1 MTGVG
6 ALTAYTGAILLGALA
21 GGALPLFASV
31 RRSDLLLSFSAGVM
45 LGAAF
50 FHMLPEA
57 VERGGTAVVPFVVVG
72 FLLLYLLERFVLV
85 HVCAEPGP
93 NRRLSTAGAPLPH
106 HPDERDHEHHG
117 QADPDGTGCEVHTLG
132 IAAWLGLSA
141 HTLVDGFAL
150 AAASVT
156 AELGLL
162 VFLAILAHKVPNAF
176 SLSTILLSE
185 GYSRGRAVAMN
196 AAFALMVPL
205 GAGVYVVLRDAV
217 HVERFTA
224 LALAA
229 SAGTFLH
236 LSLSDILP
244 DLHRRGATRWRLSAA
259 LVAGVAVMAAL
270 TLLRHDPERQETRA
284 GAAAGAPTRPAAA
297 ASGR

>member
-1 MTGVG
+1 MTGAG
-6 ALTAYTGAILLGALA
+6 MLSLYTGAILLGALA

-57 VERGGTAVVPFVVVG
+57 VEGAGGAAVPFVLVG

-93 NRRLSTAGAPLPH
+93 NARLSTAGAPFHPSPPH
-106 HPDERDHEHHG
+106 RHPPGE
-117 QADPDGTGCEVHTLG
+117 DPHVHREGTGCDVHTIGL
-132 IAAWLGLSA
+132 AAWIGMSV

-150 AAASVT
+150 GAASIDP
-156 AELGLL
+156 ELGLL
-162 VFLAILAHKVPNAF
+162 VFLAILAHKVPNSF
-176 SLSTILLSE
+176 SLSSILISE
-185 GYSRGRAVAMN
+185 GYSRARAILMN
-196 AAFALMVPL
+196 AAFALMIPL
-205 GAGVYVVLRDAV
+205 GVGLYVLLRELV
-217 HVERFTA
+217 QVERFTS

-244 DLHRRGATRWRLSAA
+244 DLHRRGASKWRLSGA
-259 LVAGVAVMAAL
+259 LVAGLAVMGAL
-270 TLLRHDPERQETRA
+270 TLLRH
-284 GAAAGAPTRPAAA
+284 GH
-297 ASGR
+297 

>member
-1 MTGVG
+1 MTG
-6 ALTAYTGAILLGALA
+6 ALALSVYTGAILLGALA
-21 GGALPLFASV
+21 GGALPLFASI

-57 VERGGTAVVPFVVVG
+57 VELGGGEVVPFVVVG
-72 FLLLYLLERFVLV
+72 FLALYLLERFVLV

-106 HPDERDHEHHG
+106 HEDEHEHEHHG
-117 QADPDGTGCEVHTLG
+117 HPDPDGTGCDVHTLG
-132 IAAWLGLSA
+132 VAAWLGMSA

-150 AAASVT
+150 GAASVSP
-156 AELGLL
+156 ELGVL
-162 VFLAILAHKVPNAF
+162 VFLAILAHKVPNSF
-176 SLSTILLSE
+176 SLSAILLSE

-205 GAGVYVVLRDAV
+205 GAGVYVVLREVV
-217 HVERFTA
+217 HVEKFTA

-236 LSLSDILP
+236 LALSDILP
-244 DLHRRGATRWRLSAA
+244 DLHRRGASRWRLSAA
-259 LVAGVAVMAAL
+259 LLAGVALMAAL
-270 TLLRHDPERQETRA
+270 TLLRHDH
-284 GAAAGAPTRPAAA
+284 
-297 ASGR
+297 

>member
-1 MTGVG
+1 MSAAA
-6 ALTAYTGAILLGALA
+6 ALSVYTGAILLGALA

-57 VERGGTAVVPFVVVG
+57 VERAGSSVVPFVVVG

-106 HPDERDHEHHG
+106 HPDEHEHVHG
-117 QADPDGTGCEVHTLG
+117 GQDDPDGTGCDVHTLG
-132 IAAWLGLSA
+132 MAAWLGMSA

-150 AAASVT
+150 GAASVT
-156 AELGLL
+156 PQLGLL
-162 VFLAILAHKVPNAF
+162 VFLAILAHKIPNSF
-176 SLSTILLSE
+176 SLSAILLSE
-185 GYSRGRAVAMN
+185 GYSRARAVVMN

-205 GAGVYVVLRDAV
+205 GALLYVILREIV
-217 HVERFTA
+217 QVEKFTA

-244 DLHRRGATRWRLSAA
+244 DLHRRGASRWRLSAA
-259 LVAGVAVMAAL
+259 LVAGVAAMAAL
-270 TLLRHDPERQETRA
+270 ALLRTHDH
-284 GAAAGAPTRPAAA
+284 
-297 ASGR
+297 

>member
-1 MTGVG
+1 VTG
-6 ALTAYTGAILLGALA
+6 ALSIYTGAILLGALA
-21 GGALPLFASV
+21 GGALPLFASI

-57 VERGGTAVVPFVVVG
+57 VERGGTAAIPFVVVG
-72 FLLLYLLERFVLV
+72 FLVLYLAERFVLV

-106 HPDERDHEHHG
+106 HEGEHDHEHHG
-117 QADPDGTGCEVHTLG
+117 HPDPDGTGCDVHTLG
-132 IAAWLGLSA
+132 VAAWLGLSA

-150 AAASVT
+150 GAASVT
-156 AELGLL
+156 PELGVL

-196 AAFALMVPL
+196 AAFALMVPV
-205 GAGVYVVLRDAV
+205 GAGLFVLLRDLV
-217 HVERFTA
+217 HAQRFTA
-224 LALAA
+224 IALAA

-244 DLHRRGATRWRLSAA
+244 DLHRRGASRWRLSAS
-259 LVAGVAVMAAL
+259 LVAGVAAMALL
-270 TLLRHDPERQETRA
+270 TLLRHDH
-284 GAAAGAPTRPAAA
+284 
-297 ASGR
+297 